1 MLRNV
6 FSWLVFT
13 NRQWDKVI
21 YPEAFS
27 VKLSPLTDAKRLQ
40 PVTNSLCHVSA
51 KAEPDVYLFFCL
63 EMADKTPEMPVKTVE
78 II

>member
-13 NRQWDKVI
+13 NRQWD
-21 YPEAFS
+21 EAFS
-27 VKLSPLTDAKRLQ
+27 VKLSSLTDAKRLQ
-40 PVTNSLCHVSA
+40 PVTNSLCHVRA